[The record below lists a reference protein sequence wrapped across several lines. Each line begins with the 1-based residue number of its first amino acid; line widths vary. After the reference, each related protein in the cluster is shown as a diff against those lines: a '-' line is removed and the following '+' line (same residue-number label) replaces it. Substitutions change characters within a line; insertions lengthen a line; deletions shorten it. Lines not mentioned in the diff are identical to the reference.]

1 MNFDFGDVL
10 TRAWQITWKYKILW
24 VFGILASCGR
34 GGGNG
39 GGGNSG
45 GGRSSGSGDGSGFDP
60 NNLFASDTFPRD
72 IFQQAGQWLNDNW
85 WIIALIILAVILLI
99 LLFYYLG
106 TIGKIALIKGTFK
119 AEQGVESMSFGELW
133 SESQPYFWRVFG
145 LSFLIGLAFLVILLP
160 IIAIGILS
168 AGVGL
173 ICLLPLI
180 CVLVPIAWV
189 INVILEQADAAIVLE
204 DKSMFDGF
212 KRGWEV
218 AKNNVGPMIVMALIL
233 MIGGAIIGII
243 IALPILIIVVPV
255 AVGAA
260 AIGSLGD
267 ISNLSTPL
275 IIGAACCILYFPV
288 LLTLNG
294 VLTTYIQSAWTLTF
308 MRLTKPQD
316 NAPVFITGNAQ

>member
-1 MNFDFGDVL
+1 MNFNFGEVL

-39 GGGNSG
+39 GGSNSGGNSG
-45 GGRSSGSGDGSGFDP
+45 GSGNGSSFDP
-60 NNLFASDTFPRD
+60 NNPFPTDVFRE
-72 IFQQAGQWLNDNW
+72 AGQWLNDNW
-85 WIIALIILAVILLI
+85 WIIALVILAVILLV

-145 LSFLIGLAFLVILLP
+145 LSFLIGLAFLVIFIPLM
-160 IIAIGILS
+160 AIGFLT
-168 AGVGL
+168 AGVGFL
-173 ICLLPLI
+173 CLLPLI
-180 CVLVPIAWV
+180 CILVPVGWALSV
-189 INVILEQADAAIVLE
+189 VLEQANAAIVLE

-212 KRGWEV
+212 KRGWEIT
-218 AKNNVGPMIVMALIL
+218 KNNIGPMIVMALIL
-233 MIGGAIIGII
+233 GIGGAIIGII

-255 AVGAA
+255 AIGAA
-260 AIGSLGD
+260 ASGALGVASSLSVP
-267 ISNLSTPL
+267 I
-275 IIGAACCILYFPV
+275 IIGLACCVLYFPV
-288 LLTLNG
+288 LLVLNG
-294 VLTTYIQSAWTLTF
+294 VLTTYIQCAWTLTF

>member
-1 MNFDFGDVL
+1 MNFNFGEVL
-10 TRAWQITWKYKILW
+10 TRAWQITWKYKVLW
-24 VFGILASCGR
+24 IFGILASCTSGR
-34 GGGNG
+34 VNSGNNSSGNNGGSGNG
-39 GGGNSG
+39 
-45 GGRSSGSGDGSGFDP
+45 SSFDP
-60 NNLFASDTFPRD
+60 NNLFSKDVLREAS
-72 IFQQAGQWLNDNW
+72 QWLNDNW
-85 WIIALIILAVILLI
+85 WIIALIVLAVILLA

-145 LSFLIGLAFLVILLP
+145 LSFLIGLAFLILLLP

-168 AGVGL
+168 MGVGL
-173 ICLLPLI
+173 ICLLPLVCI
-180 CVLVPIAWV
+180 LIPVGWALSIV
-189 INVILEQADAAIVLE
+189 LEQANAAIVLE

-218 AKNNVGPMIVMALIL
+218 AKNNIGPMILMALIL

-243 IALPILIIVVPV
+243 IVLPIIIIVVPV
-255 AVGAA
+255 AIGAA
-260 AIGSLGD
+260 AMGASGLANSLSVP
-267 ISNLSTPL
+267 I
-275 IIGAACCILYFPV
+275 IIGLTCCVLYFPV

-294 VLTTYIQSAWTLTF
+294 ILTTYIQSAWTLTF

-316 NAPVFITGNAQ
+316 EAPMFITGNAQ